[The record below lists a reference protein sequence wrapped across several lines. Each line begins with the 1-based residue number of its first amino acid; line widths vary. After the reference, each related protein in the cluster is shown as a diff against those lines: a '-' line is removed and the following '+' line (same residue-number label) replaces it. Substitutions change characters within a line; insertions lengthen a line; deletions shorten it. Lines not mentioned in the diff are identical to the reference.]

1 MIAAANLSSR
11 PMSLSAKRP
20 QHLLDLAHNSFMVQ
34 FELGQDSAE
43 LILNLEHLGASVIG
57 IIAQANPEEA
67 RGPLIVV
74 EMPADQ
80 TPRQTAESLARI
92 PGVIYAEPNET
103 VTAQDQAAAETTA
116 LADSD
121 MIVSIDAVS
130 NDTGYTNGGLW
141 GMYGDK
147 TTIANQ
153 YGSQAGEA
161 WAAGYTGTMKTVV
174 GVIDTGI
181 DYTHPD
187 LYLNVWLNQ
196 SEISATLRAVLKD
209 ADGDGLI
216 TFRDLNNIT
225 NNSYVTDLNRNGYI
239 DAGDLLNDAR
249 WENGVDDDRNGYN
262 DDLIGWDFAN
272 NDNDPFDDNGHGTHV
287 SGTIGA
293 MGGNGTGVVGVN
305 WNVQIVAMKFLDA
318 NGSGATSGA
327 VQAVNYFTTEAKVA
341 TVGENFVAT
350 NNSWGGGGFSQAL
363 SDAVTLAAKN
373 DILFIAAA
381 GNSTTNNDVTA
392 SYPSNLSTTASAG
405 YEAVVAVASLT
416 DAGELSYFSSYG
428 ATTVDLAA
436 PGSAIYSTLPGGTYG
451 TYSGTSMA
459 TPHVTGA
466 VALYASAHPDASA
479 ADIRAA
485 LLASADATASL
496 AGKTV
501 TGGRLDVG
509 NLLASSYTKPTD
521 IAGDLSTTSVLS
533 VTASCQS
540 KIDFAGDQDWFKVSL
555 AKGYI
560 YTFAMDAA
568 AGSPLDAY
576 LRLLDATGKEL
587 AANDDLV
594 GSNAGMSVIANV
606 DVTCYVSAQGY
617 QSSTGAYSLSMTA
630 VLGSLNLV
638 GTARADNLVGAAT
651 NDSLTGLGGNDTL
664 DGSEGADTMTGG
676 FGNDFYFVDNRSDVV
691 VEQANEGTDTVNAS
705 ITYALG
711 ANVENLKLT
720 GTAAINATGNTLNN
734 VITGNA
740 AANVLD
746 GGIGADT
753 MSGGAG
759 DDVYI
764 VDNGSDQVIE
774 AVSAGTDSVNASITY
789 TLTTNVENLTLTGSA
804 TINGVGNALNNVM
817 TGNGGA
823 NILDGG
829 AGADMMVGGAGNDVY
844 IVDNA
849 GDVVTE
855 GASAGTDGVS
865 ASITYT
871 LTANVENLTLTGS
884 AAINGVGNDLNN
896 LITGNGASN
905 MLSGAAGNDSLN
917 GGLGADTLDGGAG
930 ADIFVFNSTLGSS
943 NVDRINNFVTIDD
956 TIQLD
961 HTIFTALGNA
971 GALVVGAFNTGA
983 AATQADDRIIYN
995 TSTGALV
1002 YDADGSG
1009 KGAAIQF
1016 ATLSGV
1022 SGTLSAA
1029 DFIVF

>member
-1 MIAAANLSSR
+1 MY
-11 PMSLSAKRP
+11 LSAKRF
-20 QHLLDLAHNSFMVQ
+20 QHILDVAHSSFMVQ
-34 FELGQDSAE
+34 FEFGADTAE
-43 LILNLEHLGASVIG
+43 LTRQLEDFGASAITM
-57 IIAQANPEEA
+57 IAPANHEEA
-67 RGPLIVV
+67 SGPLMLV

-80 TPRQTAESLARI
+80 TPRQAVETLSRI
-92 PGVIYAEPNET
+92 PGVIFAEPDET
-103 VTAQDQAAAETTA
+103 VTAQEKAIGAETVIDAANERQAAPA
-116 LADSD
+116 LSGSVADMAAGAIAPSD
-121 MIVSIDAVS
+121 ADMLVSIDAVS
-130 NDTGYTNGGLW
+130 NDTGYTNGSMW

-187 LYLNVWLNQ
+187 LYLNIWLNQ
-196 SEISATLRAVLKD
+196 GEISATLRAVLKD
-209 ADGDGLI
+209 TDGDGLI
-216 TFRDLNNIT
+216 TFRDLNTVANA
-225 NNSYVTDLNRNGYI
+225 SYVTDINKNGYI
-239 DAGDLLNDAR
+239 DAGDLLKDAR
-249 WENGVDDDRNGYN
+249 WADGVDQDKNGYK

-293 MGGNGTGVVGVN
+293 MGGNGTGVVGVD
-305 WNVQIVAMKFLDA
+305 WNVQIVAMKFMGA
-318 NGSGATSGA
+318 NGSGSMSGA
-327 VQAVNYFTTEAKVA
+327 VQAVNYFTAEAKLA
-341 TVGENFVAT
+341 PASENFVAT

-363 SDAVTLAAKN
+363 SDAVTVAAKN

-392 SYPSNLSTTASAG
+392 SYPSNLSTTAGAG
-405 YEAVVAVASLT
+405 YEAVIAVASLT
-416 DAGELSYFSSYG
+416 DAGGLSYFSSYG

-451 TYSGTSMA
+451 AYSGTSMA

-485 LLASADATASL
+485 LLASTDATPSL
-496 AGKTV
+496 AGVTA

-509 NLLASSYTKPTD
+509 NLLAGTYTKPTD
-521 IAGDLSTTSVLS
+521 IAGDLRTTSVLS
-533 VTASCQS
+533 ATASCQS
-540 KIDFAGDQDWFKVSL
+540 AIDFAGDQDWFKVSL
-555 AKGYI
+555 TKGYI

-576 LRLLDATGKEL
+576 LRLLDSTGQEL

-594 GSNAGMSVIANV
+594 GWNAGLSVIANI
-606 DVTCYVSAQGY
+606 DVTCFISAQGY
-617 QSSTGAYSLSMTA
+617 QTSTGAYSLSMTA
-630 VLGSLNLV
+630 AVGSLNLV
-638 GTARADNLVGAAT
+638 GTAGADNLVGAAT
-651 NDSLTGLGGNDTL
+651 NDGLTGLGGNDTL
-664 DGSEGADTMTGG
+664 DGGQGADTMAGG
-676 FGNDFYFVDNRSDVV
+676 VGNDIYFVDNIGDVV
-691 VEQANEGTDTVNAS
+691 VEQTSEGTDTVNAS

-711 ANVENLKLT
+711 ANVENLTLT
-720 GTAAINATGNTLNN
+720 GTAAINGTGNTLNN

-740 AANVLD
+740 AAN
-746 GGIGADT
+746 
-753 MSGGAG
+753 
-759 DDVYI
+759 
-764 VDNGSDQVIE
+764 
-774 AVSAGTDSVNASITY
+774 
-789 TLTTNVENLTLTGSA
+789 
-804 TINGVGNALNNVM
+804 
-817 TGNGGA
+817 
-823 NILDGG
+823 ILDGG
-829 AGADMMVGGAGNDVY
+829 AGADTMAGGAGNDVY

-855 GASAGTDGVS
+855 GTSAGTDSVN
-865 ASITYT
+865 ASTTYT

-884 AAINGVGNDLNN
+884 AAINGAGNELNN
-896 LITGNGASN
+896 VITGN
-905 MLSGAAGNDSLN
+905 SGNNILTGGAGNDILN

-943 NVDRINNFVTIDD
+943 NIDRINNFVTFDD

-971 GALVVGAFNTGA
+971 GALLVGAFNTGA

-995 TSTGALV
+995 TSTGALL

-1009 KGAAIQF
+1009 KGAAMQF

-1022 SGTLSAA
+1022 NGSLSSA
-1029 DFIVF
+1029 DFVVF